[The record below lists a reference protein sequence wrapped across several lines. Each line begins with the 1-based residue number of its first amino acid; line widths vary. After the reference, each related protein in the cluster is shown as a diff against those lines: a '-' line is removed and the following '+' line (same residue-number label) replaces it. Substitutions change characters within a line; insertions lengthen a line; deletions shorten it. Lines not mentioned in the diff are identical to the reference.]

1 MQARF
6 AEGTLT
12 GNAKIFGQGPARRIR
27 FDYTLKDSGLSRAV
41 ATLQAFDAQR
51 KGLPAPRPGKFMQEK
66 AHVRLDLSAAAEGSY
81 QDLLSYHGAGQ
92 ATLQGAGL
100 GEVQLLGLLSELFT
114 FTALR
119 FNTART
125 TFQIDGA
132 KLTFPDLTLRG
143 ANSVIEAHG
152 NFALDRRELDFK
164 AKVFPFQESQSLL
177 KSVVG
182 AVLTPFSNIFE
193 VKLSGTLDKPDWS
206 FVASPTNFL
215 RSLAP
220 PDTAPPPTPPLE
232 HPAITP
238 SAPPLPKP

>member
-1 MQARF
+1 MHEQ
-6 AEGTLT
+6 
-12 GNAKIFGQGPARRIR
+12 QV
-27 FDYTLKDSGLSRAV
+27 RAV
-41 ATLQAFDAQR
+41 ALPHDVAHPAQR
-51 KGLPAPRPGKFMQEK
+51 LGRVYERQLHK
-66 AHVRLDLSAAAEGSY
+66 AAALAEERRHEAVRPPEDDVFEAAASHEPRH
-81 QDLLSYHGAGQ
+81 LVLVALR
-92 ATLQGAGL
+92 ARAGL

-177 KSVVG
+177 KNVVG

-206 FVASPTNFL
+206 FVASPTNLF

-220 PDTAPPPTPPLE
+220 ADTAPTPAPPLE

-238 SAPPLPKP
+238 SASALPKP